1 MLLLRTRD
9 VQEFEDP
16 RMNTATPAMRTR
28 ITPQALDNVI
38 PPSVDAK
45 RPLYLMKT
53 VWRVRGPGK
62 YTHNI
67 DP

>member
-1 MLLLRTRD
+1 MLLLRKRD

-53 VWRVRGPGK
+53 ALEGQGTW
-62 YTHNI
+62 
-67 DP
+67 